1 MKKVLLKEKLNN
13 TQEALFGINVVNAPV
28 HVHARMYINDNGK
41 LAEEIKKTIEASLK
55 DSGCLA
61 YSFFPMTQIN
71 KYWVYKMS
79 ESFLTEADSDH
90 PYEKKTGL
98 FGVITGTI
106 GFIVTIIYTVFIS
119 YIFNNDNNGV
129 KKLFPN
135 GAYIKI
141 MDILFNYC

>member
-1 MKKVLLKEKLNN
+1 M
-13 TQEALFGINVVNAPV
+13 
-28 HVHARMYINDNGK
+28 
-41 LAEEIKKTIEASLK
+41 
-55 DSGCLA
+55 
-61 YSFFPMTQIN
+61 
-71 KYWVYKMS
+71 
-79 ESFLTEADSDH
+79 
-90 PYEKKTGL
+90 
-98 FGVITGTI
+98 ITGTI